1 MVSKAACLLPLV
13 GGVFGQLDAIPKGFQ
28 SDQWAWVSNEDP
40 LLAAIPGA
48 FNRTVFDAP
57 SAANVTDQ
65 RVASVNDHIQQSSFV
80 AYDQR
85 FFDVIGPNA
94 TVEQLQVLP
103 FQVHEAPC
111 YVKESSQLFF
121 VEWGPPGGSENGRH
135 DWQYLLDLKTNNLTR
150 IKTDPP
156 TWNVHGCVYRD
167 GNMHVVT
174 DGGPDET
181 GYLAI
186 IDPATLKRTTLLNN
200 YFERPFISF
209 NDIELD
215 HEGNYYLTDSR
226 SGFGRSLHPFNAPTQ
241 PTVYFVN
248 GTNMRIKELAML
260 EGNANG
266 ITLSPDGKTLYVADT
281 GASESKPA
289 RRNDQGPRE
298 MWAWDFATSSH
309 GAKIPLLVN
318 QRMLSRAIEY
328 FYDGIRTSSN
338 GLIFAAGGEVVD
350 VIDPESGWTL
360 GSIRVGGNGNDP
372 VNIALGDHEMW
383 IVGKGGVWHVK
394 NIKERLSHTE

>member
-1 MVSKAACLLPLV
+1 
-13 GGVFGQLDAIPKGFQ
+13 
-28 SDQWAWVSNEDP
+28 
-40 LLAAIPGA
+40 
-48 FNRTVFDAP
+48 
-57 SAANVTDQ
+57 
-65 RVASVNDHIQQSSFV
+65 
-80 AYDQR
+80 
-85 FFDVIGPNA
+85 
-94 TVEQLQVLP
+94 
-103 FQVHEAPC
+103 
-111 YVKESSQLFF
+111 
-121 VEWGPPGGSENGRH
+121 
-135 DWQYLLDLKTNNLTR
+135 
-150 IKTDPP
+150 
-156 TWNVHGCVYRD
+156 
-167 GNMHVVT
+167 
-174 DGGPDET
+174 
-181 GYLAI
+181 
-186 IDPATLKRTTLLNN
+186 
-200 YFERPFISF
+200 
-209 NDIELD
+209 
-215 HEGNYYLTDSR
+215 
-226 SGFGRSLHPFNAPTQ
+226 
-241 PTVYFVN
+241 
-248 GTNMRIKELAML
+248 MRIKELAML

-394 NIKERLSHTE
+394 DIKERLSNTE